1 MKIPAGG
8 FMNDYFT
15 DEILE
20 ELAALE
26 DRANQAWRIA
36 WEAEKRE
43 EVDTKPLP
51 SWFKKK
57 GP

>member
-1 MKIPAGG
+1 
-8 FMNDYFT
+8 MNDYFT

-43 EVDTKPLP
+43 EVDTNPLP